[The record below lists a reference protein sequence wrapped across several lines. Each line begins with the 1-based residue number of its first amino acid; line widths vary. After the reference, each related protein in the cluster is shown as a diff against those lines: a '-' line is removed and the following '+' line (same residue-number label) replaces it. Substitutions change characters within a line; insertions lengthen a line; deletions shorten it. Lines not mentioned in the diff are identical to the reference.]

1 MSKIL
6 AAILMVAFI
15 SGCSIKEIGKPITRY
30 SLDSGNVKLA
40 NFKVDKVL
48 KVVHFKT
55 PTNLIGEKIWYKRE
69 SFATNSY
76 LYSAWSQSFT
86 DMLEQELVNA
96 IYKRDFF
103 KSVFSGYSKSKTDYV
118 LEGEIVSAV
127 QNVYKNRADV
137 KFDFR
142 LYLIDYKTSNLIDS
156 KDFSYRQVCKSV
168 DALGAIKAYNKIVQ
182 KLNKEV
188 ISWLEKSVKED

>member
-6 AAILMVAFI
+6 VTFLIIFI
-15 SGCSIKEIGKPITRY
+15 SGCSIKEIGKPIATY
-30 SLDSGNVKLA
+30 SLEAKSVESA
-40 NFKVDKVL
+40 NFKVNKVL

-55 PTNLIGEKIWYKRE
+55 PTNLIGQKIWYKRE
-69 SFATNSY
+69 PFATNSY
-76 LYSAWSQSFT
+76 LYSAWNQDFT
-86 DMLEQELVNA
+86 DMIEQELTNA

-103 KSVFSGYSKSKTDYV
+103 KSVFSGYSKSKTDYI
-118 LEGEIVSAV
+118 LEGELISAI
-127 QNVYKNRADV
+127 QEVYKNRADV
-137 KFDFR
+137 KFDLR
-142 LYLIDYKTSNLIDS
+142 LYLVDYKTSKLIDS
-156 KDFSYRQVCKSV
+156 KDFSYRQVCKTI

>member
-6 AAILMVAFI
+6 VTLLMVAFI

-30 SLDSGNVKLA
+30 SLDGGSVKLA

-55 PTNLIGEKIWYKRE
+55 PANLTGEKIWYKRD

-76 LYSAWSQSFT
+76 LYSAWNQNFT
-86 DMLEQELVNA
+86 DMIEQELVDT

-127 QNVYKNRADV
+127 QNVHKNSADV

-142 LYLIDYKTSNLIDS
+142 LYLIDYKTSRLIDS
-156 KDFSYRQVCKSV
+156 RDFSYKQACKTI

-182 KLNKEV
+182 KINKEV